1 MKVKTVLAVFLMLAL
16 ATSSLIASGQQAVEK
31 SGAGEKP
38 AVTLRFATQSMTDRT
53 GAVTKGI
60 LSAFMAKNPNVT
72 IVTEEYPG
80 NDLITAINTAVM
92 ADNTPDVFTFW
103 RPESGWN
110 VPSYAK
116 AGAIADLTVLSA
128 SPALKDLFPEFAM
141 RTAKQIGGIVYC
153 IPRTSYYDEFV
164 VNKTLFDKNGIPL
177 PTTWDSL
184 VSAITALNAK
194 GIIPWVNTTGPLLDD
209 SSRLFFNILNRVV
222 GNERALK
229 LLGGTESWLSPDVLP
244 ALDYFVTVAA
254 NNGPPDQSVLS
265 TAQVIA
271 KYLNTGAAGMV
282 LNNNGQINSN
292 VSSDAMPGMVA
303 LAFPMTPMGV
313 EKTSSTEADVTNLVY
328 ASAKAYRNPA
338 KKAYIDELII
348 RLVDKDAAKAYIEQ
362 AALTVPQLGV
372 NVNKSLVPKFVT
384 DADAIAQKQTGNK
397 WLLSFVS
404 ADNRSTFRDVI
415 NNVWYGKLNAQQVA
429 DALQKGLFGKP
440 N

>member
-1 MKVKTVLAVFLMLAL
+1 MSKKVLAVLLTLAL
-16 ATSSLIASGQQAVEK
+16 AAASLSASGQK
-31 SGAGEKP
+31 SAGGTSTAEKP

-60 LSAFMAKNPNVT
+60 LSAFMTKNPNVT
-72 IVTEEYPG
+72 IVAEEYPG

-92 ADNTPDVFTFW
+92 AGNTPDVFTFW

-116 AGAIADLTVLSA
+116 AGAIADLTELSKT
-128 SPALKDLFPEFAM
+128 PALKDLFPEFAL

-164 VNKTLFDKNGIPL
+164 VNKALFEKNGIPL
-177 PTTWDSL
+177 PASWDGL
-184 VSAITALNAK
+184 LNAITALKAK

-229 LLGGTESWLSPDVLP
+229 LMGGTESWLSADVKP
-244 ALDYFVTVAA
+244 ALEYFVTVAA

-265 TAQVIA
+265 TTQTIA
-271 KYLNTGAAGMV
+271 KYLNTGAAAMM

-292 VSSDAMPGMVA
+292 ISGDALPNMAA
-303 LAFPMTPMGV
+303 LPFPATPICV
-313 EKTSSTEADVTNLVY
+313 EKASSTEADVTNLVY
-328 ASAKAYRNPA
+328 ASAKAYRDPV
-338 KKAYIDELII
+338 KKPYIDELIT
-348 RLVDKDAAKAYIEQ
+348 RLVDRDAAKAYVEQ
-362 AALTVPQLGV
+362 AALTVPQLGL
-372 NVNKSLVPKFVT
+372 NINKSLVPRFVL
-384 DADAIAQKQTGNK
+384 DADAIAQKQIGNK

-404 ADNRSTFRDVI
+404 ADNRNSFREVI
-415 NNVWYGKLNAQQVA
+415 NNVWYGKLNAQQMA
-429 DALQKGLFGKP
+429 EGLQQGLFGKS